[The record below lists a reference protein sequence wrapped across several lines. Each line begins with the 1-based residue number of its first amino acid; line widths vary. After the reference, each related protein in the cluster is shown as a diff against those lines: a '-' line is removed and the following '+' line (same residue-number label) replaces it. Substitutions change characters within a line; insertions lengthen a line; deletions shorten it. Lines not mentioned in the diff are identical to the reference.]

1 MGNLR
6 EDRSRRLERKIR
18 AETRPDL
25 QHLVF
30 QPPQAQHFAAAPA
43 ATAENRGKT
52 VPHRWLGTG
61 EMTPPRQKRDD
72 FSAIAKWL
80 LQVSASVGAQAKD
93 WAMSLIDQ
101 SAYLETGDAAF
112 PRPQRPVARRTS
124 VVVRPVGGTVKRGI
138 DIVVAAF
145 ALLVLSPLFLFTA
158 VILRLTDPG
167 PVFFG
172 HKRVGLGG
180 RTFHCLKFR
189 TMCQDADAVLDRLLA
204 SDPELAAE
212 WEATRKLR
220 NDPRISRVGRVLRE
234 YSIDELPQLINV
246 LRGEM
251 SLVGPR
257 PVVTRELIRYGN
269 DAVHYLSARP
279 GITGLWQVS
288 GRSDTTYATRI
299 ALDARYVAG
308 WSLSADASILLRT
321 IPAVLGARGSC

>member
-1 MGNLR
+1 
-6 EDRSRRLERKIR
+6 
-18 AETRPDL
+18 
-25 QHLVF
+25 
-30 QPPQAQHFAAAPA
+30 
-43 ATAENRGKT
+43 
-52 VPHRWLGTG
+52 
-61 EMTPPRQKRDD
+61 
-72 FSAIAKWL
+72 
-80 LQVSASVGAQAKD
+80 
-93 WAMSLIDQ
+93 MSLIDQ